1 MKLSDNELKVMDII
15 WDEKY
20 LDQNK
25 EITAKEV
32 SDILIERYGWQ
43 KATNYVYLNRLL
55 KKEAITRRYPKY
67 TIKAL
72 LQKDDVVNDAVNEII
87 DKTYDGS
94 TVNFFEAFLNDKK
107 LTSAEL
113 EEIKAILENHQD
125 EH

>member
-1 MKLSDNELKVMDII
+1 MKISDNELKVMDII
-15 WDEKY
+15 WDENN
-20 LDQNK
+20 LDEND

-32 SDILIERYGWQ
+32 SDLLIERYGWQ

-72 LQKDDVVNDAVNEII
+72 LKKDDVVNDAVNQII

-94 TVNFFEAFLNDKK
+94 AVRFFKAFLTDQRLSKK
-107 LTSAEL
+107 EL
-113 EEIKAILENHQD
+113 DEIKSIVDSFQKD
-125 EH
+125 K